1 MIVRQIMPI
10 PSVYSWFPTSNAFQF
25 EPPCYE
31 PTLPTGLSQGRCS
44 GQWTPNITI
53 YDQLRVPD
61 VAPGEC
67 ECPLPSLADLRPS
80 EPLLPNRRPWP
91 ALRLRGLSAGV
102 EQLRGHCDHGQVTSA
117 HPEARVILSVWA
129 WPRCGGEC
137 THLFALCPSLLSL
150 W

>member
-1 MIVRQIMPI
+1 MPI

-102 EQLRGHCDHGQVTSA
+102 EQLRGHCDHGQVTDFSS
-117 HPEARVILSVWA
+117 P
-129 WPRCGGEC
+129 
-137 THLFALCPSLLSL
+137 
-150 W
+150 